1 MRIVIFAPADSMV
14 DMTLRKLVGP
24 ELAKR
29 GLDVG
34 LAQSLEGAYLKEVDV
49 LIATTLTLNV
59 LRRIKSAYP
68 NLITVV
74 ADPKLLTKQE
84 IQLVKLADLSLV
96 GSREHEAQVLKH
108 GGSVAT
114 MYWRPQLGVLSEP
127 QTAVKENAGKLRL
140 FYHGSR
146 AHLESFS
153 RTSLHEI
160 ELLAAK
166 YDIVLE
172 AHYSKQKLG
181 QWSPPRWV
189 RNLEIQHWDWK
200 EPIVWE
206 RLSASDIGVVP
217 NLLPA
222 RTWTPLVQ
230 RRTRFNTWM
239 NPMVMRRDDYLL
251 RFKVTSNP
259 GRLLPYAHF
268 GKPVIADFFPSSADL
283 VRDGIDGFVPLN
295 NAQWRSGLETLI
307 TSESARRGMG
317 LSFQKRFASIGAI
330 EVLVDRFLAK
340 LKLRGP
346 ERGVDPG
353 PCLIETDDQ
362 EVRRY

>member
-1 MRIVIFAPADSMV
+1 MRIAIVAPADSMV

-34 LAQSLEGAYLKEVDV
+34 LVRNLEGANLNEVDV
-49 LIATTLTLNV
+49 LVATTLTKKALQG
-59 LRRIKSAYP
+59 IKSAYP

-84 IQLVKLADLSLV
+84 IELVKLADFSLV
-96 GSREHEAQVLKH
+96 GSREHEAQVVKY

-114 MYWRPQLGVLSEP
+114 MYWRPQLGVLEESP
-127 QTAVKENAGKLRL
+127 TTFKGNCGKLRL

-172 AHYSKQKLG
+172 AHYSKRRLG
-181 QWSPPRWV
+181 QWKPPRWV
-189 RNLEIQHWDWK
+189 RNLEIEHWDWK

-206 RLSASDIGVVP
+206 RLSGSDIGIVP

-222 RTWTPLVQ
+222 RTWRPLVQ
-230 RRTRFNTWM
+230 RRTRFNSWM

-268 GKPVIADFFPSSADL
+268 GKPVIADFFPSSADF

-295 NAQWRSGLETLI
+295 NAQWRSGLQTLI
-307 TSESARRGMG
+307 SSESARRSMG
-317 LSFQKRFASIGAI
+317 LSFQKRFASIGNTEI
-330 EVLVDRFLAK
+330 LVDRFLTK
-340 LKLRGP
+340 LASIGREKGL
-346 ERGVDPG
+346 DPV
-353 PCLIETDDQ
+353 PWLT
-362 EVRRY
+362 